1 MSVFFVKFEKQLPD
15 GDEVKEEEGEEV
27 REEDD
32 ERCGADS
39 HA

>member
-1 MSVFFVKFEKQLPD
+1 MFFVKFEKQLPD
-15 GDEVKEEEGEEV
+15 GDEVKEEGEEV

-32 ERCGADS
+32 ERYGADS

>member
-15 GDEVKEEEGEEV
+15 GDEVKEEGEEV

-32 ERCGADS
+32 ERYGADS